1 MGSFVLGYNAKLY
14 RNTGTYASPTWSEMT
29 NVKDLTLNMDLD
41 EADVTTRASGGWKA
55 NVATLL
61 DGSIEFEMVYDPT
74 DANFTAVQTAFFSRS
89 AVEFAA
95 MDGPIATAGSQG
107 LRATCMVKQF
117 SVEEKL
123 AEALTV
129 KVTIKPTYAANPP
142 SWYTVS
148 S

>member
-1 MGSFVLGYNAKLY
+1 MASFVLGYNAKLY
-14 RNTGTYASPTWSEMT
+14 RNTGTHGSPTWVEMT

-41 EADVTTRASGGWKA
+41 EADVTTRGNAGWKA

-74 DANFTAVQTAFFSRS
+74 DASFTAVQTAFFTR
-89 AVEFAA
+89 AAIEFAA
-95 MDGPIATAGSQG
+95 MDGPIATTGSQG
-107 LRATCMVKQF
+107 LKATCMVKQF

-129 KVTIKPTYAANPP
+129 KVTIKPTYSVNPP
-142 SWYTVS
+142 AWYTAP
-148 S
+148 